1 MDPRH
6 LQTVSTWLV
15 ELQDN
20 FMEPDKVVVQ
30 SAPED
35 EEDHE
40 PEDLAEGKLADK
52 IPGKDWR
59 WREFLI
65 FHSQQGAFQIQNSI
79 DSYEYF
85 NT

>member
-1 MDPRH
+1 M
-6 LQTVSTWLV
+6 

-59 WREFLI
+59 
-65 FHSQQGAFQIQNSI
+65 
-79 DSYEYF
+79 
-85 NT
+85 